1 MAYTTDTYFAIWT
14 FDLCL
19 MHFINVELPEM
30 ISDENFIWVPQLF
43 GPLSGASILLMSL
56 QHRASKPSNLSILLV
71 FHTLKTRPLK
81 ISFWKHLKWFA
92 VWQLAF
98 RDQKIRGTFE
108 KQAPWLV
115 YSVMVPSNHFDS
127 PQKFWTRTCPQIM
140 DSRSLPPLSMLYFWS
155 LCLSKTLPLRS
166 RRIKSNLVINR
177 KIRSN
182 SAGDWPVV
190 LFSVVL

>member
-1 MAYTTDTYFAIWT
+1 
-14 FDLCL
+14 

-43 GPLSGASILLMSL
+43 GPLSGATIHNSLFQSL
-56 QHRASKPSNLSILLV
+56 QRRGSKPWNLAILLV
-71 FHTLKTRPLK
+71 FYTLKTRPLK
-81 ISFWKHLKWFA
+81 ISFWKHLTWFA

-127 PQKFWTRTCPQIM
+127 QQKFWTRTCSPIFATFVYAVF
-140 DSRSLPPLSMLYFWS
+140 LIALLVEN
-155 LCLSKTLPLRS
+155 LTLE
-166 RRIKSNLVINR
+166 VQ
-177 KIRSN
+177 
-182 SAGDWPVV
+182 AH
-190 LFSVVL
+190 